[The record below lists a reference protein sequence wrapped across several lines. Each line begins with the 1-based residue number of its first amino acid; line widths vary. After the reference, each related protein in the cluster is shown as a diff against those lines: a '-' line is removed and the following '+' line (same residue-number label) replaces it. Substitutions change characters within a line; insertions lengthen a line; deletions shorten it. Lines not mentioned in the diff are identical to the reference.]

1 MERYIYDN
9 VWAPL
14 RSGPSHKAEMFSQIL
29 FGERYSVIDAIGSW
43 IKIETAF
50 DNSTGWLDADH
61 NHLTPDDSDD
71 KGFVLN
77 RPLTCFKN
85 DKTPMTLEA
94 GCEIYN
100 PDFSNGTF
108 TLAGNTYAVANGFCK
123 DYVTVNESIS
133 ETAVRYL
140 NAPYL
145 WGGRI
150 PSGIDCSG
158 FTQLIFKIHGVSIAR
173 NSRQQAKEG
182 VPVDF
187 VNAAAPGDLAFF
199 DDEQGKIT
207 HVGMILSSG
216 LVIHAS
222 GRVRIDPIDHQG
234 IFKKEINGYSHKLR
248 TIRRI
253 LSE

>member
-1 MERYIYDN
+1 MEKYICDN
-9 VWAPL
+9 VFVPL
-14 RSGPSHKAEMFSQIL
+14 RSAPRHKSEMLSQIL
-29 FGERYSVIDAIGSW
+29 FGEKFSVVDAIGSW
-43 IKIETAF
+43 IKIKAAL
-50 DNSTGWLDADH
+50 DNETGWIDADH
-61 NHLTPDDSDD
+61 NYLTPDNGND

-77 RPLTCFKN
+77 KPLVCFKK
-85 DKTPMTLEA
+85 DKTPITLEA

-108 TLAGNTYAVANGFCK
+108 RLADNIFTVASEFNK
-123 DYVTVNESIS
+123 DYVTTNESIT
-133 ETAVRYL
+133 ETAVKFL
-140 NAPYL
+140 NSPYM

-158 FTQLIFKIHGVSIAR
+158 FTQLIFKIHGIAITR

-182 VPVDF
+182 TPVDF
-187 VNAAAPGDLAFF
+187 INDAESGDLVFF
-199 DDEQGKIT
+199 DDELGNIT

-222 GRVRIDPIDHQG
+222 GLVRIDPIDHQG
-234 IFKKEINGYSHKLR
+234 IYKKEINGYSHRLR

-253 LSE
+253 LNK